1 MCLSSPKVQAPAPV
15 TPAAMSK
22 TPDTPQMM
30 AEKRKKQLGMSGGT
44 LLTGP
49 TGAAPAADQLSRTSL
64 LGQ

>member
-1 MCLSSPKVQAPAPV
+1 
-15 TPAAMSK
+15 MSK